1 MFSSKQE
8 LLDGLLGSSIASL
21 DITDAE
27 YQSAVTRYRGLGAFL
42 CEYWGQSVIG
52 GVIYPQGS
60 MNLGTVTRIVHRND
74 EYDLD
79 AVCVRELA
87 KGSITQASLKA
98 DVGHGL
104 QLFCKSQPTDEP
116 ELDDEGKRCWTLIYP
131 GQPFHLDVL
140 PALPDPDNTPNGII
154 LTDKTVKSWQHS
166 NPLDYAAWF
175 RGVMAEEFDERRA
188 VFAKRMD
195 LKDVPDWR
203 VKTTLQRST
212 QALKRHRDIHFADR
226 LEDRPPSIIL
236 TTLAARAYRGGGSL
250 YEVLR
255 DITTRLPE
263 MVDYRNGVPVVINP
277 VQPLENF
284 AERWASDRHRAQ
296 LFFEWTAIA
305 AADFGGLGNDRGVDR
320 IITKVA
326 AAFGERPAAFASKE
340 YGMGMFHTSDS
351 GRLGMAAGTGTLI
364 TGAGR
369 PVRSHSFRGDAN
381 R

>member
-1 MFSSKQE
+1 MFNTQQE

-27 YQSAVTRYRGLGAFL
+27 YQSAVSRYIRLGAYL
-42 CEYWGQSVIG
+42 CEYWGQSEIG

-79 AVCVRELA
+79 AVCVREFA
-87 KGSITQASLKA
+87 KTSITQAGLKA

-104 QLFCKSQPTDEP
+104 QLFCKSEPTDDP
-116 ELDDEGKRCWTLIYP
+116 ELDDEGKRCWTLMYP

-140 PALPDPDNTPNGII
+140 PSLPDPDNRPNGII
-154 LTDKTVKSWQHS
+154 LTDRTVKKWQHS

-175 RGVMAEEFDERRA
+175 RRVMAEEFVERRA
-188 VFAKRMD
+188 AFAKRMD
-195 LKDVPDWR
+195 LKDVPDWK

-212 QALKRHRDIHFADR
+212 QALKRHRDIHFSDC
-226 LEDRPPSIIL
+226 LDDRPPSIVL
-236 TTLAARAYRGGGSL
+236 TTLAARAYRGRGSL

-263 MVDYRNGVPVVINP
+263 MVDYRHGIPVVVNP
-277 VQPLENF
+277 IQPLENF
-284 AERWASDRHRAQ
+284 AERWATDPRKAE
-296 LFFEWTAIA
+296 LFFDWAAVA
-305 AADFGGLGNDRGVDR
+305 AADFGGLGTDLGVDR

-340 YGMGMFHTSDS
+340 YGMGMFKASNS
-351 GRLGMAAGTGTLI
+351 GRLGMAAGTGTLM

-369 PVRSHSFRGDAN
+369 PVRRHSFRGDTN